1 MLVASLLLTEART
14 AWTTHL
20 HNPRPHP
27 LHSAE
32 ISSST
37 TASTTALSQL
47 ALTMDFG
54 VFTASLTDRE
64 LGRLLSE
71 IRLVIQET
79 QQASVM
85 MPEVPHLDINGWI
98 NDVRLI
104 MEEQARRQRDS
115 DEQSRRRRAAPGGA

>member
-1 MLVASLLLTEART
+1 MRVASLLLAEART
-14 AWTTHL
+14 AWTTHVL

-27 LHSAE
+27 LQSVE

-37 TASTTALSQL
+37 TALPQQ

-54 VFTASLTDRE
+54 VFTTTLTDRE

-79 QQASVM
+79 QQASVL
-85 MPEVPHLDINGWI
+85 MPEVPHLDVNGWI
-98 NDVRLI
+98 DDVRLI

-115 DEQSRRRRAAPGGA
+115 DAQSRRRRAAPGGA